1 MREPY
6 DGKVNPRLVYERFK
20 NCVFYCVSNGKGN
33 QSVVEPCV
41 LKFSYN
47 LLMIKTFDKNW
58 KLGDI
63 SRCFDWENMFLNYDE
78 AKKLAKERNDRIS
91 SFRHRPYL
99 SHQILKEHFD
109 ELKRA
114 ETLINKMLLG
124 FENYG
129 GIDFCDV
136 NAGGI
141 QVRIHHNSIS
151 GYTYGQQKTILYDFS
166 NIDEIPFEV
175 VREFVRI
182 DVPEAIQREKK
193 FIADGEKYGWD

>member
-1 MREPY
+1 M
-6 DGKVNPRLVYERFK
+6 DNKTML
-20 NCVFYCVSNGKGN
+20 SLLKGCLTN
-33 QSVVEPCV
+33 
-41 LKFSYN
+41 
-47 LLMIKTFDKNW
+47 
-58 KLGDI
+58 
-63 SRCFDWENMFLNYDE
+63 
-78 AKKLAKERNDRIS
+78 
-91 SFRHRPYL
+91 
-99 SHQILKEHFD
+99 
-109 ELKRA
+109 
-114 ETLINKMLLG
+114 LG